1 MDEPLES
8 QFLFFIHPSHLLL
21 PFSHTSTVMHYSYT
35 PLTSTDT
42 RTKEKKYLDCMQ
54 YIWQISRGTRYLKSK
69 ESRNLNTVLLFVA
82 QFISHLFY
90 LLPHSPI

>member
-8 QFLFFIHPSHLLL
+8 QVHFSYIHHICYS
-21 PFSHTSTVMHYSYT
+21 PFHTSTVMHYSCT

-42 RTKEKKYLDCMQ
+42 WTKEKKYLDCMQ
-54 YIWQISRGTRYLKSK
+54 YIWQISRGTRYLKSR

-90 LLPHSPI
+90 LLPYSPI